1 MNVSYSSLGT
11 NHGQLHIK
19 LEDQDILPQ
28 VQDKLKK
35 LRKNAHIKGFRQGAA
50 PESLIKKLYGQSVE
64 SEVIEKLL
72 NDGITNYQK
81 DNNVHFL
88 GDLLPIRENSDDS
101 SSGDHQYNFEV
112 GITPAFDL
120 KEVLDN
126 TTVDKLQVQITDE
139 MLQEELEQIK
149 TRYGKEHDTE
159 NGVVER
165 GDYLV
170 LEATELEGSEPKE
183 GGIASEFNVL
193 ADDTVSKDFLDA
205 VIGKTTGHEF
215 EFEIRRIDLS
225 MEEKSVRKYFLKLA
239 DGDDRDFNPGFRIRI
254 KSLKRYHKAEIGEEL
269 FKNLYGPQEEY
280 NSVEDF
286 ENRIREGMEKYYSV
300 ECEKILEIDL
310 NKTLFKN
317 MSLPFPDSFLRKWL
331 QSSFEEWANKK
342 PSTFDH
348 DLYHF
353 KEGLTWQLI
362 RDQITAEQN
371 IRPGVDEV
379 VNSWI
384 NQMRSSYPGLDFP
397 MAQWYEFAARALKD
411 ESKYRQALLGVIN
424 DRCFEWL
431 KTQVKVQEKPVTIEE
446 FREKV
451 KTINS
456 HADHFHGEE
465 EDEHG
470 AGHHH

>member
-1 MNVSYSSLGT
+1 MNVSFTSLGT

-19 LEDQDILPQ
+19 LEEKDIQPQ
-28 VQDKLKK
+28 IKDKLKK

-50 PESLIKKLYGQSVE
+50 PESLIQKLYGQAVE
-64 SEVIEKLL
+64 AEVIEKLL
-72 NDGITNYQK
+72 NDGIGSYQK
-81 DNNVHFL
+81 DNNIHFL
-88 GDLLPIRENSDDS
+88 GDLLPIRDAEGDQNPEN
-101 SSGDHQYNFEV
+101 HVYNFEV
-112 GITPAFDL
+112 GITPTFDL
-120 KEVLDN
+120 KQILEQTV
-126 TTVDKLQVQITDE
+126 VDKLKIQISPE

-165 GDYLV
+165 GDYLL
-170 LEATELEGSEPKE
+170 LEAIELEGTTPLD
-183 GGIASEFNVL
+183 GGIVSEFNVL
-193 ADDTVSKDFLDA
+193 ADDTVSSEFLEAILGKSTGFEFDFE
-205 VIGKTTGHEF
+205 IGK
-215 EFEIRRIDLS
+215 IDPS
-225 MEEKSVRKYFLKLA
+225 MEEKSIRKYFLKLA
-239 DGDDRDFNPGFRIRI
+239 DGDNRAYNAQFRFRI

-286 ENRIREGMEKYYSV
+286 ENRIQDGMVKYYDV

-310 NKTLFKN
+310 NKALFKN
-317 MSLPFPDSFLRKWL
+317 MALPFPDDFLKKWL
-331 QSSFEEWANKK
+331 RSSFEEWANKK

-371 IRPGVDEV
+371 IRPSVDEV

-411 ESKYRQALLGVIN
+411 EAKYRQALLGVVN

-431 KTQVKVQEKPVTIEE
+431 KTQVQVQEKPVSIEE

-451 KTINS
+451 KSINS

-465 EDEHG
+465 DED
-470 AGHHH
+470 HHAHQH